1 MAPPPTS
8 GPQQRRLLQ
17 AAADGDLRLFKSIA
31 SALDGGKGRVKEAV
45 EAVRNCGAGAL
56 HTAAGRG
63 RTPMCAYLVEELGVD
78 VNAADDKGA
87 TPLTY
92 ALRWRAV
99 DTVRYLFDHGA
110 DAEKPGEQ
118 GFTPLHVAAGA
129 GLCEMIEVL
138 LSKGADVNCFSYRGT
153 LLHSAIIGKQV
164 AAVKLLLDHHADCNK
179 PVSLH
184 YTPLI
189 AALHARSLKCV
200 KLLIE
205 AGADAKGVP
214 PLTPLVV
221 AANDGLTDFY
231 EPLLRAGADPDV
243 RDDGGQL
250 PIEIAARNNRRKDV
264 EILFPVTSH
273 IPYVR
278 DWSVDGILAYV
289 KSVPKEEDDPLY
301 KMGPA
306 YLKLEG
312 TKAYKRKDYVSAI
325 NFYSMAIKLNPGD
338 VTLHSNK
345 SLCWINL
352 GEGDKALEDAEFC
365 RMIRPDWPKA
375 CYRQGAAQMLLK
387 NYEKAC
393 EAFQDGLKLDP
404 TNVEI
409 ENALRVRFREP
420 EVRQCDMKQASMDV
434 LLLAYSVRPVKCPTH
449 SAQDPICGSV
459 DECVQECGDEG
470 YHFGMCSHCKCFC
483 FNCSS
488 SLDAKPAPGAL
499 SP

>member
-1 MAPPPTS
+1 
-8 GPQQRRLLQ
+8 
-17 AAADGDLRLFKSIA
+17 
-31 SALDGGKGRVKEAV
+31 
-45 EAVRNCGAGAL
+45 
-56 HTAAGRG
+56 
-63 RTPMCAYLVEELGVD
+63 
-78 VNAADDKGA
+78 
-87 TPLTY
+87 
-92 ALRWRAV
+92 
-99 DTVRYLFDHGA
+99 
-110 DAEKPGEQ
+110 
-118 GFTPLHVAAGA
+118 
-129 GLCEMIEVL
+129 
-138 LSKGADVNCFSYRGT
+138 GADVNCFSYRGT

-325 NFYSMAIKLNPGD
+325 NFYSMGN
-338 VTLHSNK
+338 
-345 SLCWINL
+345 
-352 GEGDKALEDAEFC
+352 
-365 RMIRPDWPKA
+365 
-375 CYRQGAAQMLLK
+375 
-387 NYEKAC
+387 
-393 EAFQDGLKLDP
+393 
-404 TNVEI
+404 
-409 ENALRVRFREP
+409 
-420 EVRQCDMKQASMDV
+420 QA
-434 LLLAYSVRPVKCPTH
+434 
-449 SAQDPICGSV
+449 
-459 DECVQECGDEG
+459 
-470 YHFGMCSHCKCFC
+470 
-483 FNCSS
+483 
-488 SLDAKPAPGAL
+488 
-499 SP
+499 

>member
-8 GPQQRRLLQ
+8 G
-17 AAADGDLRLFKSIA
+17 IA
-31 SALDGGKGRVKEAV
+31 SALDGGKGRLKEAV
-45 EAVRNCGAGAL
+45 EAVRDCGAGAL

-63 RTPMCAYLVEELGVD
+63 RTPMCAYLVEELGMD

-110 DAEKPGEQ
+110 DPEKPGEQ
-118 GFTPLHVAAGA
+118 

-153 LLHSAIIGKQV
+153 LLHSAIIGKQD

-205 AGADAKGVP
+205 QLIAGADAKGVP
-214 PLTPLVV
+214 PLTPLIV

-250 PIEIAARNNRRKDV
+250 PIEIAARKNRRKDV

-289 KSVPKEEDDPLY
+289 KSVPKEEDDLLY

-312 TKAYKRKDYVSAI
+312 TKAYKRKDCVSAI

-409 ENALRVRFREP
+409 ENALR
-420 EVRQCDMKQASMDV
+420 
-434 LLLAYSVRPVKCPTH
+434 LLSNHVYYC
-449 SAQDPICGSV
+449 ICN
-459 DECVQECGDEG
+459 
-470 YHFGMCSHCKCFC
+470 Y
-483 FNCSS
+483 
-488 SLDAKPAPGAL
+488 
-499 SP
+499 